1 MQRSESK
8 TSIPVRRLFR
18 ELWKDPSF
26 RREYAALEGEFR
38 LAAELIEARARAGLS
53 QADVARRMGTSQP
66 AVARLESGKH
76 RPTTRSI
83 AEFAKATGHRV
94 EIRLVP
100 IAKKRRGPARS
111 KNAA

>member
-1 MQRSESK
+1 MA
-8 TSIPVRRLFR
+8 SIPVSRLFR
-18 ELWKDPSF
+18 KFMKDPEF
-26 RREYAALEGEFR
+26 RREFDALEEEFR
-38 LAAELIEARARAGLS
+38 LAAALIGARARAGLS

-83 AEFAKATGHRV
+83 AAFAKATGHRV

-100 IAKKRRGPARS
+100 IAKKRRGSARS
-111 KNAA
+111 ENAA